1 VKGSFHL
8 ADWEIHP
15 QINCV
20 TRGNS
25 SHHLEP
31 KVMQVLVYLASKP
44 NEVLSKEELMH
55 TVWADTFVGDDVLTR
70 SISEIRRALE
80 DDARAP
86 KFIQTIPKVGYRLIV
101 PVAFEPVA
109 ATIASVATAQTS
121 DPASTAVDKEAG
133 KTSYRW
139 LAWVGISVVIVLLG
153 YWGIRRVRLGG
164 TAHDEQSYKTVP
176 FTSNL
181 GAESQPAFSPDT
193 KQIAFV
199 WKREEEK
206 FRHVYVKLIGSE
218 TQLQLTSGEAD
229 DFNPVWSPDGTSVAF
244 LRLSGADRG
253 ILVVP
258 AIGGAARKLYTPE
271 ARADLKEEWEH
282 GALSWSP
289 DGRQLIFPDG
299 KTSHGRSMIYALDL
313 GSMQAK
319 PITFPSVK
327 VDGDYCPVYSPDGN
341 RIAFTR
347 GTEGF
352 VRDVYVMDANGGN
365 PRRLTV
371 DNRYVS
377 SLTWTADGSAI
388 IFSSDR
394 AGKTSLWRVEVSGGE
409 PRRLPFGEDALAPA
423 ISRGGEIIAY
433 AQRSAKWSIF
443 QVSLSTSPQS
453 NAVRRLLSSTEQDSA
468 PRFSP
473 DGKHIAFQSWRS
485 GTQEIWTCSS
495 LGTDLA
501 KLTSYG
507 GPLTGSPSWSP
518 DGQQIA
524 FDSRPGGHSHIY
536 VIGMNGGAARA
547 ITTGEYNDIVPN
559 WSPEGRWIYFGSNRS
574 GNWQIWKVPS
584 NGGDPQQVT
593 RQGGF
598 VGMPSVDGRWVYFA
612 KNDRPGIWR
621 VPVEG
626 GDETEV
632 MQEPALGNWASW
644 TLSGAGIYYLR
655 ESDQATAIELLH
667 LDTGRTERVHS
678 LERAPSAYSG
688 VTVTA
693 DGKSLV
699 YTDLTEAGSHITLVQ
714 NFR

>member
-1 VKGSFHL
+1 MKGSFHI

-15 QINCV
+15 QINCI
-20 TRGNS
+20 TKAGRS
-25 SHHLEP
+25 CHLEP
-31 KVMQVLVYLASKP
+31 KVMQVLVHLASKP
-44 NEVLSKEELMH
+44 NEVFSKEELIH

-86 KFIQTIPKVGYRLIV
+86 KFIQTIPKVGYRLMA
-101 PVAFEPVA
+101 PVAFEPQRTAASAPPGAVA
-109 ATIASVATAQTS
+109 AERGNNKVRSA
-121 DPASTAVDKEAG
+121 
-133 KTSYRW
+133 SYRW
-139 LAWVGISVVIVLLG
+139 VAWAATAALVALLG
-153 YWGIRRVRLGG
+153 YWASSRLRPRSA
-164 TAHDEQSYKTVP
+164 AHDEQAYKTVP

-181 GAESQPAFSPDT
+181 GAESQPAFSPDW

-199 WKREEEK
+199 WKREEEN

-244 LRLSGADRG
+244 LRLSGEDRG
-253 ILVVP
+253 IYVVP

-289 DGRQLIFPDG
+289 DGKRLIFPDG
-299 KTSHGRSMIYALDL
+299 KTSHSRSMIYALDL
-313 GSMQAK
+313 GTMQAK
-319 PITFPSVK
+319 PITSPSEK
-327 VDGDYCPVYSPDGN
+327 VDGDYSPAFSPDGT
-341 RIAFTR
+341 RIAFAR

-352 VRDVYVMDANGGN
+352 VRDVYVMDAGGGE
-365 PRRLTV
+365 PRRLTY

-377 SLTWTADGSAI
+377 SLAWTADGNAI

-394 AGKTSLWRVEVSGGE
+394 AGKTSLWRTELSGGE

-423 ISRGGEIIAY
+423 VSPGGMMLAY
-433 AQRSAKWSIF
+433 AQRSAKWSTVR
-443 QVSLSTSPQS
+443 VSLNPSPQS
-453 NAVRRLLSSTEQDSA
+453 NAVSRLLSSTEQDSA

-485 GTQEIWTCSS
+485 GTQEIWICSS
-495 LGTDLA
+495 SGNDLV

-524 FDSRPGGHSHIY
+524 FDSRPRGHSHIY
-536 VIGMNGGAARA
+536 AIGVNGGVARA
-547 ITTGEYNDIVPN
+547 ITDGEYNDIVPN
-559 WSPEGRWIYFGSNRS
+559 WSADGQWIYFGSNRS
-574 GNWQIWKVPS
+574 GNWQVWRVAS
-584 NGGDPQQVT
+584 GGGDPQQVT

-598 VGMPSVDGRWVYFA
+598 VGMTSADSRWLYFA
-612 KNDRPGIWR
+612 KNDRAGIWR

-626 GDETEV
+626 GEETEV
-632 MQEPALGNWASW
+632 MNQPALGNWASW
-644 TLSGAGIYYLR
+644 TLSGNSIYYLR
-655 ESDQATAIELLH
+655 ESDKATAIEVLH
-667 LDTGRTERVHS
+667 LETGRTQRIHS
-678 LERAPSAYSG
+678 LERAPAAYSG
-688 VTVTA
+688 LTVTP